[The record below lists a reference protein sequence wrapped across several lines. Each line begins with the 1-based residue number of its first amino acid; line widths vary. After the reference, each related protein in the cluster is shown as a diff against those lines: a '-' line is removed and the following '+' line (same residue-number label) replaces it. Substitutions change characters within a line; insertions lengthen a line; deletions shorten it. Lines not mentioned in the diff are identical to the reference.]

1 MAQQY
6 YKVRFS
12 FPNWFSI
19 GPQPFRA
26 PLGTVTC
33 KSPVIGNQTQTMDCT
48 SKSAPDFYAVF
59 LLGTNGSPPSNYV
72 QMSVVNADTSLISC
86 TLKKTCPAIVL
97 PAAPTADVNTN
108 SVPDGYLNMPLMGPQ
123 PPWVVTLI
131 FGGIGL
137 FLGTVLFGYVRT
149 RARRSS
155 LEENSPDPFVTQ
167 NNSTNPSPKASDGN
181 LTLMQQVALNQ
192 QKNNSRP
199 GTPKLADQQAL
210 VQKGQENLKTLTAKS
225 EKEREK

>member
-1 MAQQY
+1 MLNITNLGTNNLCFTAVDTTQPTPGFMLLNQY

-33 KSPVIGNQTQTMDCT
+33 KSPVIGNQTQTMECT

-72 QMSVVNADTSLISC
+72 QMSLVNADNSLISC

-137 FLGTVLFGYVRT
+137 FLER
-149 RARRSS
+149 
-155 LEENSPDPFVTQ
+155 FVWICE

-210 VQKGQENLKTLTAKS
+210 VQKGQENLKL
-225 EKEREK
+225 